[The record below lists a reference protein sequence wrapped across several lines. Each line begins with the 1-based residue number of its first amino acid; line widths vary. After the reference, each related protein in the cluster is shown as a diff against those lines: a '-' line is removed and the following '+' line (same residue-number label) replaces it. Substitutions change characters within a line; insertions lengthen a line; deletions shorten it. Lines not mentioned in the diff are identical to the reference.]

1 MCGENIQRL
10 FGLAGAQFAA
20 RDAVDRPGEEGP
32 GRVAARALN
41 YRGLTWLTSGT
52 YCPVRD
58 IACASRVP

>member
-32 GRVAARALN
+32 GRVPARALN
-41 YRGLTWLTSGT
+41 CR
-52 YCPVRD
+52 
-58 IACASRVP
+58 